1 MTTAQAENQ
10 LPKYSV
16 KQAAE
21 LTGLTLNQVRLWER
35 RYHLVDP
42 QRADNG
48 YRLYSQDDLDILR
61 YARRETQK
69 GVSIQVIA
77 EQLEKDRETVLKSL
91 REEKRVTPRKVYSS
105 DPRRLP
111 NYDLMLHAVS
121 SGDPLKFERLLIQA
135 QAGKNF
141 AEALRTIDLP
151 ILARIGDMTT
161 RKEINIASSHLAS
174 AIIRRRILS
183 HVQNL
188 GIPRGSRPVLL
199 TCAPQDYHELG
210 LLCCMLELTQQLI
223 PTLYL
228 GPNVPLDEVVHYC
241 DKINPLAI
249 LVSVIAPLTDKSA
262 TDLANALSDLKQKHP
277 VGLGGF
283 EAEKRQALF
292 EAAGLTIFNGVEEI
306 LDWPVLEAVS

>member
-1 MTTAQAENQ
+1 MTVQSEQ
-10 LPKYSV
+10 QVPKYSV

-35 RYHLVDP
+35 RYHLVEP
-42 QRADNG
+42 QRAANG
-48 YRLYSQDDLDILR
+48 YRLYSQEDLDILR

-69 GVSIQVIA
+69 GVSIQLIA
-77 EQLEKDRETVLKSL
+77 EQIEKDRDAVIKTL
-91 REEKRVTPRKVYSS
+91 RDEKRITPRKVFAS

-121 SGDPLKFERLLIQA
+121 NGDPLKFERLLIQA

-141 AEALRTIDLP
+141 AEALRTVDLP
-151 ILARIGDMTT
+151 ILARIGDLTT

-188 GIPRGSRPVLL
+188 GVPRGARPVLL
-199 TCAPQDYHELG
+199 TCAPNDYHELG

-228 GPNVPLDEVVHYC
+228 GPNVPLEEIEHYC
-241 DKINPLAI
+241 EKVNPIAV
-249 LVSVIAPLTDKSA
+249 LVSVIAPLNDKEA
-262 TDLANALSDLKQKHP
+262 TDITDFLAKLNQKQP
-277 VGLGGF
+277 VGIGGF
-283 EAEKRQALF
+283 EAEKKQALF
-292 EAAGLTIFNGVEEI
+292 EAAGLAYFQSVEDV
-306 LDWPVLEAVS
+306 LDWPVLVS